1 MAIGNFFNEM
11 FLQAHYPLIPS
22 SPTVAFSVAKQKK
35 IAPYEPFSV
44 TVRPKSVGARKQA
57 PKPEGEDQMRKFS
70 KKATALGVAVAM
82 AAVTAVSVEPAAAF
96 GGFHG
101 GGFHGGWGH
110 GGWGLGGGFH
120 GAGWGHHG
128 WGWGGGYY
136 GGYDGGCYLRQ
147 HVDEDGGVLLR
158 RVCY

>member
-1 MAIGNFFNEM
+1 
-11 FLQAHYPLIPS
+11 
-22 SPTVAFSVAKQKK
+22 
-35 IAPYEPFSV
+35 
-44 TVRPKSVGARKQA
+44 
-57 PKPEGEDQMRKFS
+57 MRKFS

-96 GGFHG
+96 GWFHG
-101 GGFHGGWGH
+101 GGFHGGGFH
-110 GGWGLGGGFH
+110 GGGFH

-136 GGYDGGCYLRQ
+136 GGYAGGCYLRQ
-147 HVDEDGGVLLR
+147 YVDEYGEVVVG